1 MKNKNMDE
9 KPIQNLEITS
19 EQELPKIDEKQVKKM
34 HRKKILGNVFLF
46 SSLTIAFASII
57 TIPLVL
63 NRKGST
69 SRDKFV
75 SDKLEDTIY
84 NEVELTKDKKYE
96 LQFTSKIDK
105 SSNLAS
111 QIGIARKLE
120 TNKKFETYKPPLL
133 KYRALFDF
141 KGGDSNKFSNYNN
154 KEDQYYEIKTTE
166 FNFGKLDYLKLLTE
180 HYQKH
185 FKNIID
191 PTEKLNKINSELTLE
206 KTIGTLDNISYSF
219 TFIYEN
225 NGSYYYN
232 ELKNDLKGML
242 LHSFLE
248 QIILKVRDFVK
259 KYPNKK
265 IKITLSKADFS
276 LKGKADLV
284 NMKISELYFDNDV
297 IFDIEIE

>member
-84 NEVELTKDKKYE
+84 NEVELTKDKKYK

-141 KGGDSNKFSNYNN
+141 KGGDLNKFSNYNN
-154 KEDQYYEIKTTE
+154 KEDQYHEIKTTE

-191 PTEKLNKINSELTLE
+191 PTEKLNKIN
-206 KTIGTLDNISYSF
+206 
-219 TFIYEN
+219 
-225 NGSYYYN
+225 
-232 ELKNDLKGML
+232 
-242 LHSFLE
+242 
-248 QIILKVRDFVK
+248 
-259 KYPNKK
+259 
-265 IKITLSKADFS
+265 
-276 LKGKADLV
+276 
-284 NMKISELYFDNDV
+284 
-297 IFDIEIE
+297 